1 VQCFSLVIKLL
12 PSDIFLAPNYHFNKF
27 TLEIIMSHYKKL
39 RLKSLSQL
47 SAVGLLSIALTACS
61 SGPSVKEVTVDP
73 TANMVALTLEDEM
86 YSFHTHQKVDD
97 YTDRLAHDLFRNMR
111 NKKLNQPIVITSF
124 VNLDD
129 TLQKTSRLGDLVSE
143 SLIGNIQEYDIPIMD
158 IHLTGGIDITATGD
172 YVFSRNGDE
181 IFYADEVFYV
191 LSGVIVES
199 ERGFTIN
206 ARIMDLKSKKIIS
219 TASTFIPSFVIEV
232 I

>member
-1 VQCFSLVIKLL
+1 MS
-12 PSDIFLAPNYHFNKF
+12 NY
-27 TLEIIMSHYKKL
+27 EKL

-47 SAVGLLSIALTACS
+47 TAMGLLSIAISACS
-61 SGPSVKEVTVDP
+61 SSPAETDVTNVAVDS
-73 TANMVALTLEDEM
+73 TANMVALTLEDEI
-86 YSFHTHQKVDD
+86 YSFHTHQKVND

-111 NKKLNQPIVITSF
+111 NKKLNQPMVVTSF

-129 TLQKTSRLGDLVSE
+129 TLQKTSKLGNLVSE
-143 SLIGNIQEYDIPIMD
+143 SLIGNIQAYDIQVMD
-158 IHLTGGIDITATGD
+158 IHLTGVVDITPTGD
-172 YVFSRNGDE
+172 YVFSRNGDD
-181 IFYADEVFYV
+181 IFYAGEISYV

-206 ARIMDLKSKKIIS
+206 ARIMDLKSKQIIS